1 MNADWAAALR
11 FAALPGA
18 ASVLFERQFSTEDG
32 TPTTK
37 HRLTSFSISGAV
49 IGDDRDYDL
58 LKAAITPLEV
68 LAAAEKDDDLKVQLN
83 LATGRLQGLERGQ

>member
-1 MNADWAAALR
+1 MNADWVAALR

-18 ASVLFERQFSTEDG
+18 SSVLFERHFTTEDG

-37 HRLTSFSISGAV
+37 HRLTSFSISGAA

-58 LKAAITPLEV
+58 LKAAITPLEI
-68 LAAAEKDDDLKVQLN
+68 LAASEQTDDLRVQLD
-83 LATGRLQGLERGQ
+83 LETGQLQGLE